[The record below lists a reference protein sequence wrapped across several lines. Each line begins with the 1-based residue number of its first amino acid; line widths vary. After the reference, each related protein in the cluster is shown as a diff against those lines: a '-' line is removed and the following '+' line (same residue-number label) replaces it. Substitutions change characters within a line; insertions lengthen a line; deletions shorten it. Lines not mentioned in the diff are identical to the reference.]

1 MEEKRTGQ
9 IAMSSFPTKT
19 EQGNKI
25 KNSDVT
31 IRQTS
36 VNSRQSSDIVFF
48 IASSALASF
57 ALRLAIFR

>member
-1 MEEKRTGQ
+1 
-9 IAMSSFPTKT
+9 MSSFPTKT
-19 EQGNKI
+19 EEGNKI
-25 KNSDVT
+25 KNSDV
-31 IRQTS
+31 IVRQTS